1 MLAPALA
8 KRIAGGFGIGR
19 GVSSSF
25 VSVSRTKKRHRRRS
39 IILVCNT
46 LDDRASVRISP
57 ETEQLTGSSPDT
69 ARCAGDEDVLVEESV
84 GGEDGAH
91 DVGCKVCRI

>member
-8 KRIAGGFGIGR
+8 KRIAAGQDFR
-19 GVSSSF
+19 SSM
-25 VSVSRTKKRHRRRS
+25 
-39 IILVCNT
+39 IIWVIQCKTEPLCV
-46 LDDRASVRISP
+46 SP

-69 ARCAGDEDVLVEESV
+69 ARCAGDEDVLVEEAV

-91 DVGCKVCRI
+91 DVGIRS

>member
-1 MLAPALA
+1 MSKKNHGRDQSTSSV
-8 KRIAGGFGIGR
+8 KRCMIGP
-19 GVSSSF
+19 
-25 VSVSRTKKRHRRRS
+25 
-39 IILVCNT
+39 LVCM
-46 LDDRASVRISP
+46 SP

-91 DVGCKVCRI
+91 DVGCRWWYVIG